1 MEGKS
6 LNHPHNPSHA
16 IWCPAFVASHE
27 PKVTPWEVEGLVDY
41 DKLIEVFGVKRIGE
55 REIELTR
62 KVTGEVHYMLRRRV
76 FYAHRDYDIFL
87 EEYLEGKPLALY
99 TGRGPSGPVHIG
111 HMLPWIF
118 TKWLQD
124 RLRLELYFQ
133 VTDDEK
139 FWYRRN
145 LSLEQTNSYAYDNV
159 LDLIALGF
167 NPKLTHVIIDSD
179 DVSYLYKIA
188 AKVAKKIT
196 LSTVKAVFG
205 FTDST
210 NIGLVF
216 FPALQIAVCFLSS
229 ELRGEKVRVLIPAA
243 IDQDP
248 YWRIARDIAS
258 RLGYPKPAQIHSKF
272 LPGLGPEG
280 KMSSSKP
287 ETAIYTTD
295 TPEQAYRKIMNAY
308 TGGRP
313 TAREQRMYGGVPE
326 RCSVFKYYEMMFEED
341 DSKLEKRYHDC
352 RSGAILCGECKRE
365 LAERVAKFLERH
377 REARMKARERL
388 EEYLIRSKF

>member
-1 MEGKS
+1 M
-6 LNHPHNPSHA
+6 
-16 IWCPAFVASHE
+16 
-27 PKVTPWEVEGLVDY
+27 TPWEVEGVVDY
-41 DKLIEVFGVKRIGE
+41 DRLVEIFGVKRITE
-55 REIELTR
+55 RELELTR
-62 KVTGEVHYMLRRRV
+62 AVVGEVHYMLRRLI
-76 FYAHRDYDIFL
+76 FYAHRDYDVFL
-87 EEYLEGKPLALY
+87 KEYREGRRVALY

-124 RLRLELYFQ
+124 RLGLELYFQ

-139 FWYRRN
+139 FWYRRQ
-145 LSLEQTNSYAYDNV
+145 LRLEDTNRYAYENL

-167 NPKLTHVIIDSD
+167 DPKKTHVIVDSD
-179 DVSYLYKIA
+179 DIAYLYKLA
-188 AKVAKKIT
+188 ARVAKKIT

-216 FPALQIAVCFLSS
+216 FPSLQIAVCFLPT
-229 ELRGEKVRVLIPAA
+229 ELHGEETRVLIPAA

-248 YWRIARDIAS
+248 YWRIARDIAES
-258 RLGYPKPAQIHSKF
+258 LGYPKPAQIHAKF

-287 ETAIYTTD
+287 ETAIYTD
-295 TPEQAYRKIMNAY
+295 DPPEVAARKIMNAY

-313 TAREQRMYGGVPE
+313 TAREQRLYGGVPE
-326 RCSVFKYYEMMFEED
+326 KCSVYKYYEMMFEPD
-341 DSKLEKRYHDC
+341 DDKLLKRYHDC

-365 LAERVAKFLERH
+365 LAEKVAKFLERH
-377 REARMKARERL
+377 QEAKRKARDRL
-388 EEYLIRSKF
+388 QDYLIRSKF